1 MINLENLRELKIPKE
16 LEGYFLELLEKVSEA
31 YKVAQRAREKG
42 YDPQPFPEIKI
53 ATDMASRVEAM
64 VGPPGIAERIREL
77 LKEGKETEEIAFIIA
92 KEIAE
97 GKYGI
102 EEIEKRA
109 EQAIKTATA
118 ILVNGITAAPL
129 EGITHVKI
137 RKDGHLAVY
146 YAGPIRSAGGTET
159 ALTIVIADIVRRTLG
174 LPEYKAPEKVIE
186 RFVEEVVLYNR
197 YASLQYPVDRDKIVY
212 VMKNL
217 PVEVTGEA
225 TLEVEVS
232 GPYRNLPDIETSKVR
247 GGAVLAINDGLIA
260 KAKKVLK
267 IVERYNVSG
276 WEWLEKLVS
285 KSDDENVEESKEDE
299 EKKITP
305 DYTYLSDVIAGR
317 PVFASPSAIGGFR
330 LRYGRSRNTGLA
342 AVGIHPATMYILE
355 EFLAIGTQIKTERP
369 GKGAVV
375 LPVDSVLPPL
385 VKLKDGSVVSVNSV
399 KKAKEIRKDIEKI
412 LFLGDI
418 LIAIGEFLE
427 NNHVILPSPIVE
439 EWWIQEL
446 ENAVKNKGW
455 STDQM
460 NLDDLIN
467 KALNDPI
474 FAFSLSEKLKIPLHP
489 RWVYFWRNI
498 TGEEFVFLKEIIE
511 KSSNNVL
518 EYNAQL
524 KEILEKLFLEHTINN
539 GKIVLRKE
547 DFIALKELMRRVPSE
562 VDPKQDGL
570 VIVNLSGIDIKDK
583 YPVFIGARMGR
594 PEKAKERM
602 MKPPVHVLFP
612 IGKIGTKSRSIIRAA
627 LNKQKSKI
635 EAVNRYCKRCG
646 IYTYKNNCPKCGGK
660 TILKYSCPKCGK
672 EATEPRICP
681 TCGIRMVVYRT
692 YTIDIAKV
700 LQEAVTRLKVSTP
713 KELKGVIG
721 LTSEK
726 KIPEP
731 LEKGVLRGKYGL
743 YVFKDGTI
751 RFDAT
756 DIPLTHFK
764 PKEIG
769 VSIEKLRSLGYTHD
783 IYGDP
788 LEHDDQIVELK
799 VQDVIINEDA
809 AEYLVRVAKFVDE
822 LLVRFYGLEPFYNV
836 KSKEDL
842 IGHLVI
848 GLAPHTSAGI
858 IGRIIG
864 FTRVRGTFAHP
875 YWHAAK
881 RRNCDGD
888 EDAIILLLDA
898 LINFSREYLPKTRGG
913 MMDAPLVVTVILNP
927 LEVDSEVY
935 NMDTMQRIPLEF
947 YRMSQH
953 FPKPDEIEK
962 LIMNVE
968 KKLGKPE
975 QYYGFYFSHN
985 TSNIAEGPVITS
997 YKALKS
1003 MKDKIKKQFELMEKI
1018 SAVNIVEVS
1027 DKILEA
1033 HLFPDILGN
1042 LRAFGTQQFRC
1053 TSCNTKYRR
1062 PPLIGKCTKCGGKI
1076 IQTIF
1081 RKTVLKYVPL
1091 AKDLIEKYKATSYNV
1106 QRYTVFKETDLLMFS
1121 NAQGGDIESMLS
1133 DLAKKYEDEKTEI
1146 DEEVVKGKKVIYL
1159 DDFFNH

>member
-1 MINLENLRELKIPKE
+1 MMMRIEIPKDIKMPEE
-16 LEGYFLELLEKVSEA
+16 LRSYFLDIIRKVTAA
-31 YKVAQRAREKG
+31 YEVARKAREKG
-42 YDPQPFPEIKI
+42 FDPQPFPEIKI

-64 VGPPGIAERIREL
+64 IGPPGIAKRIREL
-77 LKEGKETEEIAFIIA
+77 LNDGKETEEIAFIIA

-102 EEIEKRA
+102 ENLEKRA

-129 EGITHVKI
+129 EGITQVKI

-159 ALTIVIADIVRRTLG
+159 ALTIVIADYVRQVLG
-174 LPEYKAPEKVIE
+174 LPPYRASDRAIE

-197 YASLQYPVDRDKIVY
+197 HSNLQYPVDREKIIY
-212 VMKNL
+212 VLKHL
-217 PVEVTGEA
+217 PIEVTGEA
-225 TLEVEVS
+225 TLDVEVS

-267 IVERYNVSG
+267 IIERCKISG
-276 WEWLEKLVS
+276 WEWLEEFVLKANALEHDGN
-285 KSDDENVEESKEDE
+285 KNENEREIS
-299 EKKITP
+299 P

-317 PVFASPSAIGGFR
+317 PVLSSPSAIGGFR

-342 AVGIHPATMYILE
+342 AVGIHPATMYILD

-375 LPVDSVLPPL
+375 LPVDSIMPPL
-385 VKLKDGSVVSVNSV
+385 VKLKDGSVVFVRTV
-399 KKAKEIRKDIEKI
+399 EQAKEIRGKIEKI

-439 EWWIQEL
+439 EWWEQEL
-446 ENAVKNKGW
+446 EEALKERKWNIEGMSLSDIIAKAERDA
-455 STDQM
+455 TFA
-460 NLDDLIN
+460 LLI
-467 KALNDPI
+467 
-474 FAFSLSEKLKIPLHP
+474 SEKLKIPLHP

-498 TGEEFVFLKEIIE
+498 TGYEVVLLKTAIE
-511 KSSNNVL
+511 KAWDNEL
-518 EYNAQL
+518 EYRENI
-524 KEILEKLFLEHTINN
+524 KEILEKLFIEHYIKD
-539 GKIVLRKE
+539 GKIVLNSQ
-547 DFIALKELMRRVPSE
+547 DMILLKKLLRRVPENVSSI
-562 VDPKQDGL
+562 KDGL
-570 VIVNLSGIDIKDK
+570 DAVRKSGIDIRDK

-612 IGKIGTKSRSIIRAA
+612 IGNIGSRSRSIIRAA
-627 LNKQKSKI
+627 INKQKSKI
-635 EAVNRYCKRCG
+635 EAVSKYCKRCN
-646 IYTYKNNCPKCGGK
+646 IYTYENKCPECGNRTVIIYRCPRCGREASEEQLCPK
-660 TILKYSCPKCGK
+660 
-672 EATEPRICP
+672 
-681 TCGIRMVVYRT
+681 CGIRMVPYRS

-700 LQEAVTRLKVSTP
+700 LQKATTRLKVPTP

-721 LTSEK
+721 LTSGK

-731 LEKGVLRGKYGL
+731 LEKGVLRGRHGL

-769 VSIEKLRSLGYTHD
+769 VSIERLRELGYTHD
-783 IYGDP
+783 IYGKP
-788 LEHDDQIVELK
+788 LIDENQIVELK
-799 VQDVIINEDA
+799 VQDIIINEDA

-822 LLVRFYGLEPFYNV
+822 LLVKFYGLEPFYNIET
-836 KSKEDL
+836 KEDL

-864 FTRVRGTFAHP
+864 FTKARGTFAHP

-935 NMDTMQRIPLEF
+935 NMDVMEKIPLEF
-947 YRMSQH
+947 YRKSQD
-953 FPKPDEIEK
+953 FPKPDEVEE

-985 TSNIAEGPVITS
+985 TSDIACGPTVTS

-1003 MKDKIKKQFELMEKI
+1003 MKEKIKRQFSLMEKI
-1018 SAVNIVEVS
+1018 QAINITEVS

-1033 HLFPDILGN
+1033 HLFPDIMGN

-1053 TSCNTKYRR
+1053 TSCNTRYRR
-1062 PPLIGKCTKCGGKI
+1062 PPLMGKCTKCGGKI

-1081 RKTVLKYVPL
+1081 QKTVLKYAPV
-1091 AKDLIEKYKATSYNV
+1091 AKELLSRYGASPYNS
-1106 QRYTVFKETDLLMFS
+1106 QRFTVFQETDLLLFS
-1121 NAQGGDIESMLS
+1121 VSSSGDIEGMLNQLAEKYDQDLS
-1133 DLAKKYEDEKTEI
+1133 DIEG
-1146 DEEVVKGKKVIYL
+1146 EVVRGRKIISL
-1159 DDFFNH
+1159 DEFF